1 MANGGNIRYSVNFD
15 VNKTGLNEIKAS
27 LQEIQR
33 LTAQDLMKI
42 NNTSLS
48 VAQQDLE
55 KLKVS
60 VKQLDGAL
68 DKAFNSDLG
77 TLNVSKFNQEL
88 KKLNL
93 NQIYKDFSNAGA
105 AGQAAFRN
113 TTTQILTTN
122 MQLKQTHN
130 LLDNMATTMANTIK
144 WGVASSVMN
153 SFTGSVQQA
162 YGYVKSL
169 DSSLNDIR
177 IVTGYSAEAMDK
189 FAVKANKAAKALG
202 QSTTDYTEASLIYY
216 QQGLSDKEVE
226 ARAETTL
233 KAANVTGQSGQEV
246 SEQLTAVWNGYK
258 VTAEEAELYVD
269 KLAAVAASTASDLE
283 ELSTGMSK
291 VASAANAMGVDVNQL
306 NAQLAT
312 IVSVTR
318 QAPES
323 VGTALK
329 TIYARM
335 SDLKMGETDEDELGL
350 GDVSGTMEQMGIKIL
365 DETGNL
371 RDMGKVVEDV
381 AAKWDTWTK
390 AQKTAMAQ
398 VMAGKRQYN
407 NLVAL
412 FENWDMYEE
421 ALNTSENSM
430 GTLQKQQD
438 IYMESMKAHLSQLK
452 TSTEDLYDSLLDPEG
467 LNPLIDGLTNVVDL
481 LGNFVDS
488 IGGGAGVLLLLG
500 VTATKVF
507 NQQLSS
513 GIATFIMNMQA
524 AKENAAQLSAEM
536 AILNQ
541 FDNANINDART
552 QQLIAM
558 KREVLNLDKAITNEE
573 RNIANEY
580 INQQNTL
587 FQQQDELNNRLNQA
601 SELYAQLTGVSI
613 DANSKAG
620 QDSLL
625 FGLKEELS
633 DIDGLK
639 TNITDTADAFNK
651 LGAATREYNNIRK
664 NATADEDTLTEAK
677 KKYNAVLKEQGENIG
692 RQIDSAKELILS
704 DRLQAKERDH
714 LSVAITNYNKVC
726 QEQKTTS
733 LDNVQVFNAAK
744 KVQEAY
750 KVAVN
755 DTSKNIKTNIDNL
768 NNHSK
773 AIEDAKIK
781 TDNLRTSWSQ
791 FISQINLRAS
801 VQQVMSLV
809 SSIGQVA
816 MGINTLHRLGSIV
829 SNEDLST
836 GEKVLQITMNLSM
849 GLPMLAN
856 GIIKTISGFKTLTAS
871 LKEYL
876 AISQLKN
883 LETLK
888 DINFTGIKT
897 TKDAMALVLQEAGVE
912 LSKKELKTLNLKT
925 ASEILNQKVKSGTIT
940 LEQKELVLKQLKSIA
955 DTKEQVSLLKTIGL
969 YLKKAILMA
978 GPYAIAAAAMIAL
991 IYAAVKAQNAE
1002 AEAAARASKNL
1013 ENLTNR
1019 YGELTEAVKDFKDEV
1034 SNYDEAIEALKD
1046 LEKGTSEYKDKLEEA
1061 NQSAKDLIE
1070 TYKLFDNYDIDDKT
1084 GLIVFED
1091 GVLEKTQAQLEKQA
1105 AQVGMN
1111 KAAAQVH
1118 STNAN
1123 LDVDISNL
1131 RDKSFGYLTKVDEG
1145 AVQYAS
1151 DEDMKEIINIVAS
1164 KLDENKNVQDLSQI
1178 SAAIQ
1183 SQMGFNGTDLFLETY
1198 KEDIFELAKASKEA
1212 ASSNQ
1217 YYAKEVVKNAM
1228 TVTGASKQISLAAAD
1243 FVDTKGNLYSKEG
1256 REEALANA
1264 ITGQVAAEV
1273 ADIEAKKVY
1282 GNGSL
1287 NRKYDYDIKNDEDLA
1302 REYAKTVL
1310 GYTKEEVDKM
1320 EYQRGWGK
1328 GGLTLDGETIL
1339 KKEKDND
1346 KMMREALA
1354 NAAEIQ
1360 EVTTE
1365 ILEAD
1370 GSKLIET
1377 FDAVAEKTD
1386 QLAKGAGTSITN
1398 EILNAIGNQEE
1409 MDLSDTFAMMSPWE
1423 NEALKEATAGKTADE
1438 LKELLGLTDELIS
1451 TMGYESA
1458 EEFKEAFDNQLAS
1471 YSGEDGKGPGKEA
1484 YEAAEIDKINQDAAD
1499 EDLDTTELNEYAKT
1513 LQETADESELL
1524 DDSLSENAV
1533 AAQQVAKQIMK
1544 LNRGVETLSDNWED
1558 WGDILEK
1565 SDEGSQEYSEA
1576 LQGTKEALADLADTS
1591 TDYIS
1596 NDFIAEHLDEIKKAA
1611 EGDADAIDN
1620 LRIAL
1625 GQEVVA
1631 KIALENGLTD
1641 AEITSLNENWNNLSS
1656 QLQDIDVGVT
1666 LSGENELIESL
1677 NAMILAAGMTSTQVN
1692 DLLGTMGFSATFAQ
1706 EPQTVTT
1713 KVPQYTTYH
1722 EPEITGTVTF
1732 GEGEAA
1738 VTLPVYHERTW
1749 TEQSGFK
1756 DMSTEAAAFAMATAP
1771 QGENAVPKIE
1781 TLTRSSSG
1789 ATNNH
1794 SSSNKGGKS
1803 GKGGGGG
1810 GKGSGSKPKKVD
1822 KIESK
1827 KDRYHDVN
1835 VKLKQID
1842 EDLEDIGRDQE
1853 KLFGADLL
1861 DSLNKE
1867 LDILEKQRDVLQDK
1881 LDIAKDEQAELQ
1893 KSLKAE
1899 GVEFNKDGT
1908 IKNYMEIMTAKE
1920 NALNAMID
1928 KYNHMSAADQEKYQ
1942 ETLDNAKEEYE
1953 KFVEMLGN
1961 YDDLLLETIPEIE
1974 NTIQDITDR
1983 EIEIQIQKL
1992 NMEVELRLDLTE
2004 AQKEWNEFKREVI
2017 NGVDSDDIF
2026 GNALADADLFSEIL
2040 QNGTME
2046 ALTNNI
2052 NNTMDQIKSINE
2064 TGTSSIFGDDKQAAL
2079 DNLDEQMSNLMDHMS
2094 ELTDLQK
2101 QISEAYLDM
2110 IDEVGE
2116 AFDEQIESYEYVGD
2130 LINHNMN
2137 MIKLVNGEDAYAEM
2151 AQVYKEQ
2158 KENNLSIMQSQKAAV
2173 DYYRQ
2178 MMETETDPE
2187 AVEKWTELWKGAVE
2201 DLNSTVEDSVEWIIE
2216 EYGNAVNEIFDR
2228 LDDKMTNGKGL
2239 DYLTQEWELKN
2250 ENADQYLDTINS
2262 TYEIQKLERK
2272 IQDSINNTD
2281 SLSAQKKLNDFMDE
2295 ELEMLREKEKLTQY
2309 DVDRA
2314 NALYEVKL
2322 KEIALEEAQQNKSQM
2337 RLRRDASGN
2346 YSYQFVADQD
2356 SISKA
2361 QQELDDARNS
2371 LYNMDKDEYRENQQE
2386 ILDVYTEFQE
2396 KMREAANLSA
2406 EEKELIEQQYNE
2418 RINALLE
2425 ENGYIRTNL
2434 MESAFADL
2442 AALYGSDIAN
2452 FQQMSMEE
2460 QDILMGQ
2467 IVPNWDSGIQDMID
2481 TMTNPETGF
2490 GPMCKLAMEEL
2501 DLATQEYNE
2510 SLAMIKQTSEDSF
2523 GAAQEGYTTNIEL
2536 ARELAEAQQTNIDR
2550 TKEEKDAIGELK
2562 LEVDNLVQSY
2572 KDAYTAAKDALT
2584 AAQKLREYEAE
2595 QAAKE
2600 AAKNNPG
2607 GSGGSGDGDKGSK
2620 GDTGGKDGG
2629 NGGGKTR
2636 LTSEIIDGVA
2646 GAIWYWSP
2654 SAWGTGNERKQ
2665 KMESKF
2671 GAGAYN
2677 TIQSYIN
2684 DHVTVGGKMK
2694 KSFNYGW
2701 GERNKYKNYYYSKF
2715 DTGGYTGDW
2724 PGSDG
2729 RMAMLHKKELV
2740 LNADDTKNFLS
2751 AINLVRDM
2759 ESMLAAMNDS
2769 MLSRTSGMT
2778 ASLAPSLGFD
2788 DAASNTV
2795 NQNVSIQASF
2805 PGVSSRAEIEEAFQN
2820 LVNIASQ
2827 HAFNTQR

>member
-1 MANGGNIRYSVNFD
+1 MANGGNIRYSVGFNVD
-15 VNKTGLNEIKAS
+15 KAGLNQIKAS
-27 LQEIQR
+27 LQELKQI
-33 LTAQDLMKI
+33 TAGDFLKI
-42 NNTSLS
+42 NPGRNLATVEAEIQKIRDSVGQLETALS
-48 VAQQDLE
+48 
-55 KLKVS
+55 
-60 VKQLDGAL
+60 
-68 DKAFNSDLG
+68 KAFNTNLG
-77 TLNVSKFNQEL
+77 TLNVSKFNQKL
-88 KKLNL
+88 KKLKL
-93 NQIYKDFSNAGA
+93 NEIYADMSKLGA
-105 AGQAAFRN
+105 AGQNAFRN
-113 TTTQILTTN
+113 TTAQVLTTN
-122 MQLKQTHN
+122 MQLKQTHK

-144 WGVASSVMN
+144 WGVASSVMD

-177 IVTGYSAEAMDK
+177 IVTGYSADAMDK
-189 FAVKANKAAKALG
+189 FAEKANRAAKALG

-226 ARAETTL
+226 ARTETTL
-233 KAANVTGQSGQEV
+233 KAANVTGQSGEEV

-258 VTAEEAELYVD
+258 VSAEEAEVYVD
-269 KLAAVAASTASDLE
+269 KLAAVAATTASDLE

-291 VASAANAMGVDVNQL
+291 VASAANAMGVDVDQL

-335 SDLKMGETDEDELGL
+335 SDLKLGGTDEDGLGL

-390 AQKTAMAQ
+390 AQQTAMAQ

-412 FENWDMYEE
+412 FENWDMYEN
-421 ALNTSENSM
+421 ALSTSENSM

-438 IYMESMKAHLSQLK
+438 IYMESTAAHLQQLR
-452 TSTEDLYDSLLDPEG
+452 TSMENIYDSMLDSKSING
-467 LNPLIDGLTNVVDL
+467 VIDGLTVVTDL
-481 LGNFVDS
+481 TGNFIDA
-488 IGGGAGVLLLLG
+488 IGGGRRALLLLG
-500 VTATKVF
+500 T
-507 NQQLSS
+507 
-513 GIATFIMNMQA
+513 IATQVFGRQIASSIATSIINFQT
-524 AKENAAQLSAEM
+524 AKENISKIKAEM
-536 AILNQ
+536 EILSQ
-541 FDNANINDART
+541 YENANINDART
-552 QQLIAM
+552 LQLIDM
-558 KREVLNLDKAITNEE
+558 KRQVLDLDKSITNEE

-580 INQQNTL
+580 IKQQNEL
-587 FQQQDELNNRLNQA
+587 YKQQDALNEKLKLAQEVYQRTTGEAGNFSTQEGRDAAAAELDDRRVNEFDSLLKNDSVVNFENTMSAVKKAYTELNNIRQQGNQSA
-601 SELYAQLTGVSI
+601 EA
-613 DANSKAG
+613 
-620 QDSLL
+620 
-625 FGLKEELS
+625 EEAA
-633 DIDGLK
+633 
-639 TNITDTADAFNK
+639 TNK
-651 LGAATREYNNIRK
+651 LTKAKQDLQGVVEGQISQAENLISVNTLSEERQEALVKAVNEYNKLTEDGTKFNAENALHIAAATKVQNVFKRVVKETSAELEVQSRNLRNHK
-664 NATADEDTLTEAK
+664 ADVD
-677 KKYNAVLKEQGENIG
+677 
-692 RQIDSAKELILS
+692 
-704 DRLQAKERDH
+704 
-714 LSVAITNYNKVC
+714 
-726 QEQKTTS
+726 S
-733 LDNVQVFNAAK
+733 LDNSIQNLSTDFNRFIKAIDLRATIQNFTTMIG
-744 KVQEAY
+744 KVGQIAS
-750 KVAVN
+750 AVN
-755 DTSKNIKTNIDNL
+755 SLKQIPSIF
-768 NNHSK
+768 NN
-773 AIEDAKIK
+773 D
-781 TDNLRTSWSQ
+781 
-791 FISQINLRAS
+791 
-801 VQQVMSLV
+801 
-809 SSIGQVA
+809 
-816 MGINTLHRLGSIV
+816 
-829 SNEDLST
+829 DLST
-836 GEKVLQITMNLSM
+836 GEKVLQIVTSLSM
-849 GLPMLAN
+849 GVPMLIN
-856 GIIKTISGFKTLTAS
+856 GITGTATAFKTLRASITEAVIMMEIEKALEAEGLATLGARNTAQAMQ
-871 LKEYL
+871 LVFKKAGIELTKEEIKKL
-876 AISQLKN
+876 TAETA
-883 LETLK
+883 LE
-888 DINFTGIKT
+888 
-897 TKDAMALVLQEAGVE
+897 M
-912 LSKKELKTLNLKT
+912 
-925 ASEILNQKVKSGTIT
+925 
-940 LEQKELVLKQLKSIA
+940 LEQKIKEKGIQTEVKENAVKQMNIVLQKAESTSIW
-955 DTKEQVSLLKTIGL
+955 KTVAAYIA
-969 YLKKAILMA
+969 KIAVMA

-1002 AEAAARASKNL
+1002 AEAAARASQNL

-1019 YGELTEAVKDFKDEV
+1019 YAELTEAVKAFKDEA
-1034 SNYDEAIEALKD
+1034 SNYDEAVEALKD
-1046 LEKGTSEYKDKLEEA
+1046 LEKGSEEYKNKLEEA
-1061 NQSAKDLIE
+1061 NKAAKDLIE
-1070 TYKLFDNYDIDDKT
+1070 TYKLFGEYSIDNN
-1084 GLIVFED
+1084 GLIVFNEGALED
-1091 GVLEKTQAQLEKQA
+1091 AQSELEKQT

-1111 KAAAQVH
+1111 KAAAQIH
-1118 STNAN
+1118 STNTSLDAN
-1123 LDVDISNL
+1123 IADL
-1131 RDKSFGYLTKVDEG
+1131 RNDSLGYLTKTDMFATKNDYKAIIE
-1145 AVQYAS
+1145 AVAQEYQNNGGI
-1151 DEDMKEIINIVAS
+1151 EDTEAISNAIKQAVP
-1164 KLDENKNVQDLSQI
+1164 DL
-1178 SAAIQ
+1178 
-1183 SQMGFNGTDLFLETY
+1183 NGVDLFLDRYQDEVMT
-1198 KEDIFELAKASKEA
+1198 LAKSSIEA
-1212 ASSNQ
+1212 AESNK
-1217 YYAKEVVKNAM
+1217 YYAQEVVKNAM
-1228 TVTGASKQISLAAAD
+1228 TVTGASEQISLAAAD

-1310 GYTKEEVDKM
+1310 GYTQEEVDRM
-1320 EYQRGWGK
+1320 EYKGGWNK
-1328 GGLTLDGETIL
+1328 GGLTLDGETIVE
-1339 KKEKDND
+1339 KEKNND
-1346 KMMREALA
+1346 DMMRESLA
-1354 NAAEIQ
+1354 QVAEVQ
-1360 EVTTE
+1360 AQTE
-1365 ILEAD
+1365 AILTESQD
-1370 GSKLIET
+1370 NLIKT
-1377 FDAVAEKTD
+1377 FDTIAEKTD
-1386 QLAKGAGTSITN
+1386 ALADGAGQSITSAL
-1398 EILNAIGNQEE
+1398 LNSIGSENGL
-1409 MDLSDTFAMMSPWE
+1409 DLSSAFSGMSIWE
-1423 NEALKEATAGKTADE
+1423 NQDLIAATEDKSAEE
-1438 LKELLGLTDELIS
+1438 LKELLGLNDEQIAS
-1451 TMGYESA
+1451 MGYETA
-1458 EEFKEAFDNQLAS
+1458 QEFKEAFDNELAN
-1471 YSGEDGKGPGKEA
+1471 YSEEA
-1484 YEAAEIDKINQDAAD
+1484 YKQNEINKINQDA
-1499 EDLDTTELNEYAKT
+1499 ESEGLDVEELNDYANT
-1513 LQETADESELL
+1513 IQDTADNSELL

-1810 GKGSGSKPKKVD
+1810 GKGSGSKPKKED
-1822 KIESK
+1822 KVESK

-1853 KLFGADLL
+1853 KLFGKDLIDAL
-1861 DSLNKE
+1861 DEE
-1867 LDILEKQRDVLQDK
+1867 LDILEKQRDVLNEK
-1881 LDIAKDEQAELQ
+1881 LEIAKEEQAELQ

-1908 IKNYMEIMTAKE
+1908 IKNYIEVMTAKE

-2052 NNTMDQIKSINE
+2052 NNTMDQIKSINK

-2158 KENNLSIMQSQKAAV
+2158 KENNLSIMKSQKAAV

>member
-48 VAQQDLE
+48 VAQKDLE

-68 DKAFNSDLG
+68 DKAFNADLG

-162 YGYVKSL
+162 YGYVKNL

-177 IVTGYSAEAMDK
+177 IVTGYSADAMDK
-189 FAVKANKAAKALG
+189 FAEKANKAAKALG

-216 QQGLSDKEVE
+216 QQGLSDEEVA

-233 KAANVTGQSGQEV
+233 KAANVTGQTGEEV

-258 VTAEEAELYVD
+258 VSAQEAELYVD
-269 KLAAVAASTASDLE
+269 KLAAVAATTASDLE
-283 ELSTGMSK
+283 ELSVGMSK
-291 VASAANAMGVDVNQL
+291 VASAASLMGVDVDQL
-306 NAQLAT
+306 NATLAT
-312 IVSVTR
+312 VVSVTR

-323 VGTALK
+323 VGTAFK

-335 SDLKMGETDEDELGL
+335 GDIEAGLDTETTL
-350 GDVSGTMEQMGIKIL
+350 GDYTEKMNEIANINVL
-365 DETGNL
+365 DANNEL
-371 RDMGKVVEDV
+371 RDMGEVVEEV
-381 AAKWDTWTK
+381 GNKWNTMSREQQI
-390 AQKTAMAQ
+390 ALSQ
-398 VMAGKRQYN
+398 VMAGTRQYN
-407 NLVAL
+407 NLLSL
-412 FENWDMYEE
+412 FDNWDMYTE
-421 ALNTSENSM
+421 ALNTSANAA
-430 GTLQKQQD
+430 GTLQEQQD
-438 IYMESMKAHLSQLK
+438 IYMESTAAHLQQLK
-452 TSTEDLYDSLLDPEG
+452 ASSEDLYDSLLDSKG
-467 LNPLIDGLTNVVDL
+467 LNPLIDGLTGVITLTGD
-481 LGNFVDS
+481 FVDS
-488 IGGGAGVLLLLG
+488 IGGGAGALLLLG
-500 VTATKVF
+500 TLGTKVF

-513 GIATFIMNMQA
+513 GITTFIINMMA

-536 AILNQ
+536 AILNE
-541 FDNANINDART
+541 FENANITDPRT
-552 QQLIAM
+552 QELIHM
-558 KREVLNLDKAITNEE
+558 KRQVLDLNTAITNEE
-573 RNIANEY
+573 RNLSNEY
-580 INQQNTL
+580 IKQTNEL
-587 FQQQDELNNRLNQA
+587 FKQQDQLANNLDLAQQLYNGMTGQELDMMQTDEGIATDLEMEKTKFDEEHNQNIEAARKAQMGMTAANQEYGRSSEEATEKTRVFVNTIKDQIDKSEELIVNNQVYGKSREAL
-601 SELYAQLTGVSI
+601 
-613 DANSKAG
+613 SKALDDCNRYEKENG
-620 QDSLL
+620 KITGKNTEEIQLL
-625 FGLKEELS
+625 
-633 DIDGLK
+633 
-639 TNITDTADAFNK
+639 
-651 LGAATREYNNIRK
+651 
-664 NATADEDTLTEAK
+664 
-677 KKYNAVLKEQGENIG
+677 Q
-692 RQIDSAKELILS
+692 
-704 DRLQAKERDH
+704 
-714 LSVAITNYNKVC
+714 
-726 QEQKTTS
+726 
-733 LDNVQVFNAAK
+733 NVQN
-744 KVQEAY
+744 AY
-750 KVAVN
+750 KRAVE
-755 DTSKNIKTNIDNL
+755 DTSKKLKQSANSMK
-768 NNHSK
+768 NHSK
-773 AIEDAKIK
+773 ETENVTNAIQNAKAA
-781 TDNLRTSWSQ
+781 WVQ
-791 FISQINLRAS
+791 FINKINLRAN
-801 VQQVMSLV
+801 VQQMLSFV

-816 MGINTLHRLGSIV
+816 MGFNSLRQISATLKNDELGV
-829 SNEDLST
+829 
-836 GEKVLQITMNLSM
+836 GEKTLQIIMSLSM
-849 GLPMLAN
+849 GLPMLVRGVMSTVSSFTALKTSLIETIALIN
-856 GIIKTISGFKTLTAS
+856 LKKNADLESMGISQAASVKEAMLLAFKKAGIELTEEEIKQLTVENALQTLKNK
-871 LKEYL
+871 LK
-876 AISQLKN
+876 AQGIDQDQIGIATSQLKTVVDEIEN
-883 LETLK
+883 TSLVKNIALTALK
-888 DINFTGIKT
+888 HWW
-897 TKDAMALVLQEAGVE
+897 
-912 LSKKELKTLNLKT
+912 
-925 ASEILNQKVKSGTIT
+925 
-940 LEQKELVLKQLKSIA
+940 
-955 DTKEQVSLLKTIGL
+955 LL
-969 YLKKAILMA
+969 AIV
-978 GPYAIAAAAMIAL
+978 AAAGLAAYG
-991 IYAAVKAQNAE
+991 IYKMVEAYNAD
-1002 AEAAARASKNL
+1002 AEAAKEAASQAQL
-1013 ENLTNR
+1013 LTER
-1019 YGELTEAVKDFKDEV
+1019 YNELNEKAEQFKKTVSEYDDAKKALAELTKGTDEYEEAVDAA
-1034 SNYDEAIEALKD
+1034 N
-1046 LEKGTSEYKDKLEEA
+1046 EK
-1061 NQSAKDLIE
+1061 AKELIE
-1070 TYKLFDNYDIDDKT
+1070 TYGLYGDYEIGSN
-1084 GLIVFED
+1084 GLIQIDED
-1091 GVLEKTQAQLEKQA
+1091 ALETAQTELTDAARKAEQQMYGSQIYSNQASLRNEKTNAKRSMGSIAAYQYEDRDENGDTVQRTGYRQFSDAEMDEIISAFQGYNIEGMEGYENLEAYLTANLSDALQDDINAIVKHTEKFEKLA
-1105 AQVGMN
+1105 E
-1111 KAAAQVH
+1111 
-1118 STNAN
+1118 STTNA
-1123 LDVDISNL
+1123 
-1131 RDKSFGYLTKVDEG
+1131 T
-1145 AVQYAS
+1145 
-1151 DEDMKEIINIVAS
+1151 
-1164 KLDENKNVQDLSQI
+1164 
-1178 SAAIQ
+1178 
-1183 SQMGFNGTDLFLETY
+1183 
-1198 KEDIFELAKASKEA
+1198 EA
-1212 ASSNQ
+1212 NQ
-1217 YYAKEVVKNAM
+1217 YYAQQIMQMSVEDEYGDKIKEMATDEEGNTNQILYDQIVAATAQKKSEANAEREQTLAEKYEDVEDEVKDIESTGDLERYLKDLGVEEDYDVSKDKELALTYAEMMGYGDRDTLTYKGGVGKGSITDASGKKVMDGVSDEIMRREIAKQAAYDQIAAEYTEETEGSEDNFMSTLEKMMGNAEEAGREYG
-1228 TVTGASKQISLAAAD
+1228 TDFSTSLLTAIANGNVKESGLDFSSIIGELDPEEVEKLTSEDLTPEEIAALFGLTEEELATLAGMSADDFATLFKENLRYQWNEDDYKAAAD
-1243 FVDTKGNLYSKEG
+1243 AEGDRKAKELDLDVDELDAY
-1256 REEALANA
+1256 RELLADTHEELAN
-1264 ITGQVAAEV
+1264 
-1273 ADIEAKKVY
+1273 
-1282 GNGSL
+1282 N
-1287 NRKYDYDIKNDEDLA
+1287 
-1302 REYAKTVL
+1302 
-1310 GYTKEEVDKM
+1310 
-1320 EYQRGWGK
+1320 
-1328 GGLTLDGETIL
+1328 
-1339 KKEKDND
+1339 
-1346 KMMREALA
+1346 REALNDVAIA
-1354 NAAEIQ
+1354 NKRMEKGVKTLANGWEDFDDIMSDNEASMEDISSVLPDINNGLQDVLNLSDEEFELLPPDFAQKNWSLIQ
-1360 EVTTE
+1360 DVVNGVDGAVDELRDKAGEE
-1365 ILEAD
+1365 IL
-1370 GSKLIET
+1370 LNIEG
-1377 FDAVAEKTD
+1377 AVD
-1386 QLAKGAGTSITN
+1386 PNG
-1398 EILNAIGNQEE
+1398 
-1409 MDLSDTFAMMSPWE
+1409 
-1423 NEALKEATAGKTADE
+1423 
-1438 LKELLGLTDELIS
+1438 
-1451 TMGYESA
+1451 
-1458 EEFKEAFDNQLAS
+1458 
-1471 YSGEDGKGPGKEA
+1471 
-1484 YEAAEIDKINQDAAD
+1484 KIN
-1499 EDLDTTELNEYAKT
+1499 EDLMNIHN
-1513 LQETADESELL
+1513 SI
-1524 DDSLSENAV
+1524 V
-1533 AAQQVAKQIMK
+1533 AMDQTQFEV
-1544 LNRGVETLSDNWED
+1544 GV
-1558 WGDILEK
+1558 
-1565 SDEGSQEYSEA
+1565 
-1576 LQGTKEALADLADTS
+1576 
-1591 TDYIS
+1591 
-1596 NDFIAEHLDEIKKAA
+1596 
-1611 EGDADAIDN
+1611 AIDPAQHQAFIDN
-1620 LRIAL
+1620 C
-1625 GQEVVA
+1625 
-1631 KIALENGLTD
+1631 N
-1641 AEITSLNENWNNLSS
+1641 SLI
-1656 QLQDIDVGVT
+1656 Q
-1666 LSGENELIESL
+1666 
-1677 NAMILAAGMTSTQVN
+1677 AAGMTAEQAQAYFASMGYDVELKEVKPQSVDTSTYSYYEL
-1692 DLLGTMGFSATFAQ
+1692 DEAATEKAGG
-1706 EPQTVTT
+1706 
-1713 KVPQYTTYH
+1713 VPQFKKSPTEISVTSTT
-1722 EPEITGTVTF
+1722 G
-1732 GEGEAA
+1732 
-1738 VTLPVYHERTW
+1738 
-1749 TEQSGFK
+1749 
-1756 DMSTEAAAFAMATAP
+1756 ATAY
-1771 QGENAVPKIE
+1771 AIE
-1781 TLTRSSSG
+1781 TITPTGSYGGGVGVNTTAPKSS
-1789 ATNNH
+1789 T
-1794 SSSNKGGKS
+1794 S
-1803 GKGGGGG
+1803 GKKSGGGGS
-1810 GKGSGSKPKKVD
+1810 KGSSSKAKKEKKV
-1822 KIESK
+1822 ETK

-1835 VKLKQID
+1835 VRLKQID
-1842 EDLEDIGRDQE
+1842 EDLEDVGRKQE
-1853 KLFGADLL
+1853 KLFGKDLIDAL
-1861 DSLNKE
+1861 EEELN
-1867 LDILEKQRDVLQDK
+1867 ILEQQRDVLNEK
-1881 LDIAKDEQAELQ
+1881 LLIAKDEQAELQ

-1899 GVEFNKDGT
+1899 GVQFNEDGT
-1908 IKNYMEIMTAKE
+1908 IKNYMAIMTAKE

-1928 KYNHMSAADQEKYQ
+1928 KYNSMSAADQEKYQ

-1953 KFVEMLGN
+1953 NFVEMLGN

-1992 NMEVELRLDLTE
+1992 NMEVELRLDMTE

-2017 NGVDSDDIF
+2017 DGVDSDDIF

-2116 AFDEQIESYEYVGD
+2116 AFDEQVESYEYVGD

-2137 MIKLVNGEDAYAEM
+2137 MIKLINGDDAYTEM
-2151 AQVYKEQ
+2151 AQLYKEQ

-2187 AVEKWTELWKGAVE
+2187 AIEKWTELWKGAVE
-2201 DLNSTVEDSVEWIIE
+2201 DLNSTVESSVEWIIE
-2216 EYGNAVNEIFDR
+2216 EYGNAINAIFDE

-2356 SISKA
+2356 SISQA

-2371 LYNMDKDEYRENQQE
+2371 LYNMDKDEYRENQQA

-2442 AALYGSDIAN
+2442 AALYGSDVAN
-2452 FQQMSMEE
+2452 FQQMNMEE

-2467 IVPNWDSGIQDMID
+2467 IVPNWDSGIQSMID

-2510 SLAMIKQTSEDSF
+2510 SLATIEQTAGVSF
-2523 GAAQEGYTTNIEL
+2523 EAMQTGYDTNIEL
-2536 ARELAEAQQTNIDR
+2536 AQQLADAQQENINR
-2550 TKEEKDAIGELK
+2550 TIEEKDAIGKLK
-2562 LEVDNLVQSY
+2562 LEVDNLVNSY
-2572 KDAYTAAKDALT
+2572 KDAYQAAKDALE
-2584 AAQKLREYEAE
+2584 AAQNLRNYEAE

-2607 GSGGSGDGDKGSK
+2607 GSGGSGSGD
-2620 GDTGGKDGG
+2620 GKDGG
-2629 NGGGKTR
+2629 SGSGGKTK
-2636 LTSEIIDGVA
+2636 LTNEIIDGVA

-2654 SAWGTGNERKQ
+2654 SAWGNGNERKQ
-2665 KMESKF
+2665 KIESKF
-2671 GAGAYN
+2671 GSGAYN

-2684 DHVTVGGKMK
+2684 DHVTTSGKMK
-2694 KSFNYGW
+2694 KAFNYGW

>member
-105 AGQAAFRN
+105 AGQNAFRN
-113 TTTQILTTN
+113 TTAQILTTN
-122 MQLKQTHN
+122 MQLKQTHSLIN
-130 LLDNMATTMANTIK
+130 SMATTMANTVK
-144 WGVASSVMN
+144 WGAASSVMN

-162 YGYVKSL
+162 YGYVKNL
-169 DSSLNDIR
+169 DTSLNDIR
-177 IVTGYSAEAMDK
+177 IVTGKSAEEMNK
-189 FAVKANKAAKALG
+189 FAVKANNAAKALG
-202 QSTTDYTEASLIYY
+202 QSTTNYTEASLIYY
-216 QQGLSDKEVE
+216 QQGLSDQEVE
-226 ARAETTL
+226 VRSDITL
-233 KAANVTGQSGQEV
+233 KAANVTGQTGEEV

-269 KLAAVAASTASDLE
+269 KLAAVAATTASDLE

-291 VASAANAMGVDVNQL
+291 VASAASTAGVDIDQL
-306 NAQLAT
+306 NATLST
-312 IVSVTR
+312 VISVTR

-323 VGTALK
+323 VGTAFK
-329 TIYARM
+329 TIYARLG
-335 SDLKMGETDEDELGL
+335 DLKVDGVDEFGTSLGE
-350 GDVSGTMEQMGIKIL
+350 VSKQMQTMGIDIL
-365 DETGNL
+365 DQNGNM
-371 RDMGKVVEDV
+371 REMGTIVEEV
-381 AAKWDTWTK
+381 AVKWNTWTS
-390 AQKTAMAQ
+390 AQKQAAA
-398 VMAGKRQYN
+398 VAMAGKRQYN
-407 NLVAL
+407 NLMAL
-412 FENWDMYEE
+412 FENWDMYED
-421 ALNTSENSM
+421 ALNTSANAAGS
-430 GTLQKQQD
+430 LQKQQD
-438 IYMESMKAHLSQLK
+438 IYMESTAAHLKTLK
-452 TSTEDLYDSLLDPEG
+452 ASTEDLYDSLLDPKG
-467 LNPLIDGLTNVVDL
+467 LNPLIDGLTGVVEL
-481 LGNFVDS
+481 TANFIDS
-488 IGGGAGVLLLLG
+488 IGGGAGALLLLG
-500 VTATKVF
+500 TLGTKVF

-513 GIATFIMNMQA
+513 GIATFIMNMMA

-541 FDNANINDART
+541 FENANISDSRT
-552 QQLIAM
+552 QELIHM
-558 KREVLNLDKAITNEE
+558 KRQVLDLNSAITNEE
-573 RNIANEY
+573 RNISNEY
-580 INQQNTL
+580 INQTNEL
-587 FQQQDELNNRLNQA
+587 FKQQDKLTNNLNLAQQLYNDMTGQELNMMQTDEGIAVDLGMEKTKFDAEHNQNIEVARKAQMEMTAANREYGRSSEEATEKTRIFVNTIKEQIDKSQELIINNQVYGK
-601 SELYAQLTGVSI
+601 SRETL
-613 DANSKAG
+613 SKALNECNQYEKENG
-620 QDSLL
+620 KITGKNVEEIQLL
-625 FGLKEELS
+625 
-633 DIDGLK
+633 
-639 TNITDTADAFNK
+639 
-651 LGAATREYNNIRK
+651 
-664 NATADEDTLTEAK
+664 
-677 KKYNAVLKEQGENIG
+677 Q
-692 RQIDSAKELILS
+692 
-704 DRLQAKERDH
+704 
-714 LSVAITNYNKVC
+714 
-726 QEQKTTS
+726 
-733 LDNVQVFNAAK
+733 NVQS
-744 KVQEAY
+744 AY
-750 KVAVN
+750 KRAVE
-755 DTSKNIKTNIDNL
+755 DTSKKLKQSADNMR
-768 NNHSK
+768 NHSK
-773 AIEDAKIK
+773 ETENVTNAIQNAK
-781 TDNLRTSWSQ
+781 TAWVQ
-791 FISQINLRAS
+791 FINKINLRANI
-801 VQQVMSLV
+801 QQMVSFV

-816 MGINTLHRLGSIV
+816 MGINSLRQISSTLKNDDLGI
-829 SNEDLST
+829 
-836 GEKVLQITMNLSM
+836 GEKTLQIVMSLSM
-849 GLPMLAN
+849 GLPMLIK
-856 GIIKTISGFKTLTAS
+856 GIMSSISSFTALRAS
-871 LKEYL
+871 LIETIAL
-876 AISQLKN
+876 ISLKN
-883 LETLK
+883 KAELESIGISEAANIKEAMVLAFKKAGVELTEEEIKKLTIKNALETLK
-888 DINFTGIKT
+888 NKLQAQGIAQ
-897 TKDAMALVLQEAGVE
+897 DQVEIAMT
-912 LSKKELKTLNLKT
+912 ELKTVVNEVENT
-925 ASEILNQKVKSGTIT
+925 
-940 LEQKELVLKQLKSIA
+940 
-955 DTKEQVSLLKTIGL
+955 SLLKNISLTM
-969 YLKKAILMA
+969 LKHWWILAIV
-978 GPYAIAAAAMIAL
+978 AAAGLAVYS
-991 IYAAVKAQNAE
+991 IYKMVEAYKADAEAAKESAEQVKVLTERYNELNEKAEQFKKTVSEYDDAVKA
-1002 AEAAARASKNL
+1002 L
-1013 ENLTNR
+1013 E
-1019 YGELTEAVKDFKDEV
+1019 ELTQETDEYEEAVD
-1034 SNYDEAIEALKD
+1034 A
-1046 LEKGTSEYKDKLEEA
+1046 A
-1061 NQSAKDLIE
+1061 NKKAKELIE
-1070 TYKLFDNYDIDDKT
+1070 TYGLFGDYSIDSNGLIQIDEDALKNAQTELDDAANKAQRQMYGGQIYSTQANLRNERTNTKRDIGNVVAYEATSRSRNSTYTSYRQFTDSEMDEITAAFQQATVENMEGYADLESFILDKLTPALKDDIDAIMEHQDKFEKLADSTNSATEANEYYAKQIMGMAVEDEYGDKIEDMTTDKDGNVNEVLYDQIVAATAQRKSEADAENEKALAERMADVEDDVRNINST
-1084 GLIVFED
+1084 GE
-1091 GVLEKTQAQLEKQA
+1091 LEKYLEKLGVADDYKVSDDKQLALTYAEMMGYGDRDTLTYKRGVGKGSVTDASGKKVMDGISDEVMRREIAKQA
-1105 AQVGMN
+1105 AYNQIADSYASETEGQEDDFMNALETMMGNAQQAGAQYGTDFSTSLLAAIANGNLEEEGLDFSSIIGELNPEEVENLNTLSPEQIAALFGLTEEELAALAGMSAQDFAEKFKESLSDYDEDEYKEAADAEGDK
-1111 KAAAQVH
+1111 KAKELD
-1118 STNAN
+1118 
-1123 LDVDISNL
+1123 LDVDELDAYRDLLADTYEELDNNREALNEVAIANKRMEKGVKALCSKWEDFDDIMSDNESSMEDISSILPDINDGLQDVLNLSDEEFELLPPDFAQKNWSLIQDVVNGVEGAVDEL
-1131 RDKSFGYLTKVDEG
+1131 RDKAGQEILFNVEGTVDANGELKAELANLHNEIASFDAEQFDVGVAIDPESQ
-1145 AVQYAS
+1145 AQFYAS
-1151 DEDMKEIINIVAS
+1151 CNELINAAGMTAEQAQAYFKSMGYNAEVVEVDAPPKETPWHIENPE
-1164 KLDENKNVQDLSQI
+1164 LD
-1178 SAAIQ
+1178 
-1183 SQMGFNGTDLFLETY
+1183 
-1198 KEDIFELAKASKEA
+1198 KEASKEA
-1212 ASSNQ
+1212 G
-1217 YYAKEVVKNAM
+1217 VPIF
-1228 TVTGASKQISLAAAD
+1228 TGKSILTGTNKSGGG
-1243 FVDTKGNLYSKEG
+1243 K
-1256 REEALANA
+1256 ALAVKV
-1264 ITGQVAAEV
+1264 ITP
-1273 ADIEAKKVY
+1273 
-1282 GNGSL
+1282 NGS
-1287 NRKYDYDIKNDEDLA
+1287 Y
-1302 REYAKTVL
+1302 
-1310 GYTKEEVDKM
+1310 
-1320 EYQRGWGK
+1320 
-1328 GGLTLDGETIL
+1328 GGG
-1339 KKEKDND
+1339 
-1346 KMMREALA
+1346 
-1354 NAAEIQ
+1354 
-1360 EVTTE
+1360 
-1365 ILEAD
+1365 
-1370 GSKLIET
+1370 
-1377 FDAVAEKTD
+1377 
-1386 QLAKGAGTSITN
+1386 
-1398 EILNAIGNQEE
+1398 
-1409 MDLSDTFAMMSPWE
+1409 
-1423 NEALKEATAGKTADE
+1423 
-1438 LKELLGLTDELIS
+1438 
-1451 TMGYESA
+1451 
-1458 EEFKEAFDNQLAS
+1458 
-1471 YSGEDGKGPGKEA
+1471 
-1484 YEAAEIDKINQDAAD
+1484 
-1499 EDLDTTELNEYAKT
+1499 
-1513 LQETADESELL
+1513 
-1524 DDSLSENAV
+1524 
-1533 AAQQVAKQIMK
+1533 
-1544 LNRGVETLSDNWED
+1544 
-1558 WGDILEK
+1558 
-1565 SDEGSQEYSEA
+1565 
-1576 LQGTKEALADLADTS
+1576 
-1591 TDYIS
+1591 
-1596 NDFIAEHLDEIKKAA
+1596 
-1611 EGDADAIDN
+1611 
-1620 LRIAL
+1620 
-1625 GQEVVA
+1625 
-1631 KIALENGLTD
+1631 
-1641 AEITSLNENWNNLSS
+1641 
-1656 QLQDIDVGVT
+1656 VGVKT
-1666 LSGENELIESL
+1666 
-1677 NAMILAAGMTSTQVN
+1677 
-1692 DLLGTMGFSATFAQ
+1692 
-1706 EPQTVTT
+1706 
-1713 KVPQYTTYH
+1713 
-1722 EPEITGTVTF
+1722 
-1732 GEGEAA
+1732 
-1738 VTLPVYHERTW
+1738 
-1749 TEQSGFK
+1749 
-1756 DMSTEAAAFAMATAP
+1756 TAP
-1771 QGENAVPKIE
+1771 K
-1781 TLTRSSSG
+1781 SSTSG
-1789 ATNNH
+1789 KK
-1794 SSSNKGGKS
+1794 SGGG

-1810 GKGSGSKPKKVD
+1810 SKPKKED
-1822 KIESK
+1822 KVESK

-1835 VKLKQID
+1835 VKLSQID
-1842 EDLEDIGRDQE
+1842 EDLEDVGRKQE
-1853 KLFGADLL
+1853 KLFGKDLIDAL
-1861 DSLNKE
+1861 DE
-1867 LDILEKQRDVLQDK
+1867 GLDILEKQRDVLNEK
-1881 LDIAKDEQAELQ
+1881 LEIAKEEQSELQ

-1899 GVEFNKDGT
+1899 GVKFNKDGT
-1908 IKNYMEIMTAKE
+1908 IKNYTEVMTAKE

-2052 NNTMDQIKSINE
+2052 NNTMDQIKSINK

-2187 AVEKWTELWKGAVE
+2187 AVEKWSELWKGAVE

-2629 NGGGKTR
+2629 SGGGKTR

>member
-144 WGVASSVMN
+144 WGVASSVMD

-177 IVTGYSAEAMDK
+177 IVTGYSADAMDK
-189 FAVKANKAAKALG
+189 FAEKANRAAKALG

-258 VTAEEAELYVD
+258 VSAEEAEVYVD

-291 VASAANAMGVDVNQL
+291 VASAANAMGVDVDQL

-335 SDLKMGETDEDELGL
+335 SDLKMGETDEDGLGL

-390 AQKTAMAQ
+390 AQQTAMAQ

-438 IYMESMKAHLSQLK
+438 IYMESTAAHLQQLK
-452 TSTEDLYDSLLDPEG
+452 TASEDLYDSLLDPDG
-467 LNPLIDGLTNVVDL
+467 INPVIDGLTLVTDL
-481 LGNFVDS
+481 MSNFVDS
-488 IGGGAGVLLLLG
+488 IGGGGGVLLGLG
-500 VTATKVF
+500 SIATKVF
-507 NQQLSS
+507 SQQIAN
-513 GIATFIMNMQA
+513 GIATFVTNMQS
-524 AKENAAQLSAEM
+524 AKENANQLRAELEVLSQYETANLGDAQIEKLVS
-536 AILNQ
+536 
-541 FDNANINDART
+541 
-552 QQLIAM
+552 M
-558 KREVLNLDKAITNEE
+558 KRQVLDLDKSITNEE

-580 INQQNTL
+580 INQQN
-587 FQQQDELNNRLNQA
+587 
-601 SELYAQLTGVSI
+601 ELYKQQEALEIRKKAAEETYKRATGDSI
-613 DANSKAG
+613 SLQGAYNTDAIQAE
-620 QDSLL
+620 LL
-625 FGLKEELS
+625 SSADEMERRPKNDAAVQQHKEAKLAYEELTNAANQYINVANLEES
-633 DIDGLK
+633 SSSEVASATENLTK
-639 TNITDTADAFNK
+639 TV
-651 LGAATREYNNIRK
+651 E
-664 NATADEDTLTEAK
+664 
-677 KKYNAVLKEQGENIG
+677 KYNQVVMEQLNAAEVMVKSDDYDISNK
-692 RQIDSAKELILS
+692 KELIAELEKLNKLRS
-704 DRLQAKERDH
+704 QDGTLNLKNKNVVEQ
-714 LSVAITNYNKVC
+714 LNKVEEARINVYKKEAQTMRQTA
-726 QEQKTTS
+726 QEI
-733 LDNVQVFNAAK
+733 
-744 KVQEAY
+744 
-750 KVAVN
+750 
-755 DTSKNIKTNIDNL
+755 KNFANETQNGANKADQLTNSWNNFIKQIDL
-768 NNHSK
+768 R
-773 AIEDAKIK
+773 AKI
-781 TDNLRTSWSQ
+781 Q
-791 FISQINLRAS
+791 QS
-801 VQQVMSLV
+801 VQLV
-809 SSIGQVA
+809 SSFGQLA
-816 MGINTLHRLGSIV
+816 SAFNTIRQIGSIW

-836 GEKVLQITMNLSM
+836 GEKLLQTVTNL
-849 GLPMLAN
+849 GFAIPMLAN
-856 GIIKTISGFKTLTAS
+856 SIGQVNKVLGIGASITGASTTAQTAYTAVIAKRVGQEKLLNVATQQGISLETASQLAAARNQMTEQQRIQTRRILIALKKKEMTAEQADIALKEIMSGVNIQLGFSFKAAALAAKEFLLALGPIGWAFMAVGAISGAIALIDKFTVSAEEAGEALTES
-871 LKEYL
+871 IEKYKEFENEL
-876 AISQLKN
+876 QSVEGELQ
-883 LETLK
+883 
-888 DINFTGIKT
+888 T
-897 TKDAMALVLQEAGVE
+897 TKDRLTELLKIAEERKLSITEEQELIRLEAQNIALENQIE
-912 LSKKELKTLNLKT
+912 LIKQKQALESKKVARNAETAHEKGTYNDTFGKTVFQDYSYYSHKDDTGELKPEDAVTTYWDKGVSRKSLSTEGFEVQSGEIKLDDTSTFESWKKSMEDLQQQALDNANKAEDGSKDELEWQEVAEAI
-925 ASEILNQKVKSGTIT
+925 ASEIEEKEDIYEDKRQNYLTH
-940 LEQKELVLKQLKSIA
+940 LEE
-955 DTKEQVSLLKTIGL
+955 G
-969 YLKKAILMA
+969 Y
-978 GPYAIAAAAMIAL
+978 
-991 IYAAVKAQNAE
+991 E
-1002 AEAAARASKNL
+1002 A
-1013 ENLTNR
+1013 
-1019 YGELTEAVKDFKDEV
+1019 
-1034 SNYDEAIEALKD
+1034 AIEALPSLREQNTDGRYDDTIKYYED
-1046 LEKGTSEYKDKLEEA
+1046 IVYDYQKQLGTLDATVEGAFENLLSLSENQKLNLQTSENVLDHENEKVNEDVLEDIIGAENVEKLKIYSEELNLSMYDVVNRYQEMGELVGLSNEEIKQKLAEIRQEKINDIVEQTNNKYKDSDIEPMTSKDIEDSGLTAEQLANWEQISEYIDKSIASTNGWTEAIKEAVNEYQKISEIEKSNQFLE
-1061 NQSAKDLIE
+1061 QSAEKYDLNIDELKNYAEHLQE
-1070 TYKLFDNYDIDDKT
+1070 TAKISEDIDDK
-1084 GLIVFED
+1084 
-1091 GVLEKTQAQLEKQA
+1091 LE
-1105 AQVGMN
+1105 
-1111 KAAAQVH
+1111 
-1118 STNAN
+1118 
-1123 LDVDISNL
+1123 SNIEAT
-1131 RDKSFGYLTKVDEG
+1131 REI
-1145 AVQYAS
+1145 AV
-1151 DEDMKEIINIVAS
+1151 
-1164 KLDENKNVQDLSQI
+1164 
-1178 SAAIQ
+1178 
-1183 SQMGFNGTDLFLETY
+1183 
-1198 KEDIFELAKASKEA
+1198 
-1212 ASSNQ
+1212 
-1217 YYAKEVVKNAM
+1217 
-1228 TVTGASKQISLAAAD
+1228 
-1243 FVDTKGNLYSKEG
+1243 
-1256 REEALANA
+1256 ANA
-1264 ITGQVAAEV
+1264 R
-1273 ADIEAKKVY
+1273 
-1282 GNGSL
+1282 L
-1287 NRKYDYDIKNDEDLA
+1287 N
-1302 REYAKTVL
+1302 
-1310 GYTKEEVDKM
+1310 
-1320 EYQRGWGK
+1320 K
-1328 GGLTLDGETIL
+1328 G
-1339 KKEKDND
+1339 
-1346 KMMREALA
+1346 
-1354 NAAEIQ
+1354 
-1360 EVTTE
+1360 
-1365 ILEAD
+1365 
-1370 GSKLIET
+1370 
-1377 FDAVAEKTD
+1377 
-1386 QLAKGAGTSITN
+1386 
-1398 EILNAIGNQEE
+1398 
-1409 MDLSDTFAMMSPWE
+1409 
-1423 NEALKEATAGKTADE
+1423 
-1438 LKELLGLTDELIS
+1438 
-1451 TMGYESA
+1451 
-1458 EEFKEAFDNQLAS
+1458 
-1471 YSGEDGKGPGKEA
+1471 
-1484 YEAAEIDKINQDAAD
+1484 
-1499 EDLDTTELNEYAKT
+1499 LDTL
-1513 LQETADESELL
+1513 
-1524 DDSLSENAV
+1524 V
-1533 AAQQVAKQIMK
+1533 
-1544 LNRGVETLSDNWED
+1544 DNWED
-1558 WGDILEK
+1558 WEKALKSGEEGSFEYAKAIEEIGKTLEDILDIDDFGVL
-1565 SDEGSQEYSEA
+1565 SDSFIADNLDDIKAAAEGSLDAVQRLMEAAAQDIVMSLDLPQEELMTLSSE
-1576 LQGTKEALADLADTS
+1576 LS
-1591 TDYIS
+1591 
-1596 NDFIAEHLDEIKKAA
+1596 DFIATTDFDDLEVGATLDDSAFIDTLNNMIKAS
-1611 EGDADAIDN
+1611 ELTIADA
-1620 LRIAL
+1620 
-1625 GQEVVA
+1625 
-1631 KIALENGLTD
+1631 ENIL
-1641 AEITSLNENWNNLSS
+1641 
-1656 QLQDIDVGVT
+1656 
-1666 LSGENELIESL
+1666 ESL
-1677 NAMILAAGMTSTQVN
+1677 RFN
-1692 DLLGTMGFSATFAQ
+1692 
-1706 EPQTVTT
+1706 
-1713 KVPQYTTYH
+1713 
-1722 EPEITGTVTF
+1722 PEITYKEV
-1732 GEGEAA
+1732 
-1738 VTLPVYHERTW
+1738 PVESVQFSH
-1749 TEQSGFK
+1749 QN
-1756 DMSTEAAAFAMATAP
+1756 ATAEIINP
-1771 QGENAVPKIE
+1771 LTGEVEVVTAENIHDFAENGRVRIPTINGSATTYKGSPRKAASSPK
-1781 TLTRSSSG
+1781 RSSG
-1789 ATNNH
+1789 
-1794 SSSNKGGKS
+1794 GGKK
-1803 GKGGGGG
+1803 KGGGGG
-1810 GKGSGSKPKKVD
+1810 GSKTSEPKKENPL
-1822 KIESK
+1822 KEEI
-1827 KDRYHDVN
+1827 DRYHDVN
-1835 VKLKQID
+1835 IKLKQV
-1842 EDLEDIGRDQE
+1842 EEELNDLDKVQD
-1853 KLFGADLL
+1853 KLFGADLIKN
-1861 DSLNKE
+1861 LNKQ
-1867 LDILEKQRDVLQDK
+1867 LDILEKQRDVYKEKLQ
-1881 LDIAKDEQAELQ
+1881 IAKAEQKELQ
-1893 KSLKAE
+1893 NTLKKE
-1899 GVEFNKDGT
+1899 GVTFNNDGT
-1908 IKNYMEIMTAKE
+1908 IKNYMQILQAKQNEINRLITQ
-1920 NALNAMID
+1920 
-1928 KYNHMSAADQEKYQ
+1928 YNGMSAEAQEKFKE
-1942 ETLDNAKEEYE
+1942 ETLDPAKESYDEFKE
-1953 KFVEMLGN
+1953 KLEN
-1961 YDDLLLETIPEIE
+1961 YDDLILDTIPEIE
-1974 NTIQDITDR
+1974 NALDDIIDR
-1983 EIEIQIQKL
+1983 EVEINIQKL

-2004 AQKEWNEFKREVI
+2004 AQKDWNEFKRKI
-2017 NGVDSDDIF
+2017 IDGIKDDDIF
-2026 GNALADADLFSEIL
+2026 GNAMSNTELFKKVLE
-2040 QNGTME
+2040 NGTIE
-2046 ALTNNI
+2046 AGTKNLNTTMAEIAKI
-2052 NNTMDQIKSINE
+2052 NAGGVSD
-2064 TGTSSIFGDDKQAAL
+2064 IFGKDKAAAME
-2079 DNLDEQMSNLMDHMS
+2079 NLEEQMSNLMGHL
-2094 ELTDLQK
+2094 EDLADIEEE
-2101 QISEAYLDM
+2101 ISEAYLDM

-2137 MIKLVNGEDAYAEM
+2137 MIKLVNGEDAYTEM

-2158 KENNLSIMQSQKAAV
+2158 KENNLSIMKSQKAAV

-2346 YSYQFVADQD
+2346 YSYRFVADQD

>member
-291 VASAANAMGVDVNQL
+291 VASAANAMGVDVDQL

-335 SDLKMGETDEDELGL
+335 SDLKMGEIDEDGLGL

-390 AQKTAMAQ
+390 AQQTAMAQ

-438 IYMESMKAHLSQLK
+438 IYMESTAAHLQQLK
-452 TSTEDLYDSLLDPEG
+452 TASEDLYDSLLDPDG
-467 LNPLIDGLTNVVDL
+467 INPVIDGLTLVTDL
-481 LGNFVDS
+481 MSNFVDS
-488 IGGGAGVLLLLG
+488 IGGGGGVLLGLG
-500 VTATKVF
+500 SIATKVF
-507 NQQLSS
+507 SQQIAN
-513 GIATFIMNMQA
+513 GIATFIVNMQS
-524 AKENAAQLSAEM
+524 AKENANQLRAELE
-536 AILNQ
+536 ILGQ
-541 FDNANINDART
+541 YETANLENE
-552 QQLIAM
+552 QVKYLISM
-558 KREVLNLDKAITNEE
+558 KRQVLDLDKSITNEE

-580 INQQNTL
+580 INQQNEL
-587 FQQQDELNNRLNQA
+587 YKQQDALEARKRAAEETYKRATGETL
-601 SELYAQLTGVSI
+601 SLTGKYDTGIIEKDLNERATEIENAYNPDSHKQAIEGYKQLKQAAQEYI
-613 DANSKAG
+613 DIANS
-620 QDSLL
+620 
-625 FGLKEELS
+625 GLPQTKDAVDKL
-633 DIDGLK
+633 DA
-639 TNITDTADAFNK
+639 TAQ
-651 LGAATREYNNIRK
+651 EYNQ
-664 NATADEDTLTEAK
+664 TLM
-677 KKYNAVLKEQGENIG
+677 NQLKIAQEIVESNEFEVN
-692 RQIDSAKELILS
+692 SKKELIAELEK
-704 DRLQAKERDH
+704 L
-714 LSVAITNYNKVC
+714 
-726 QEQKTTS
+726 
-733 LDNVQVFNAAK
+733 
-744 KVQEAY
+744 
-750 KVAVN
+750 
-755 DTSKNIKTNIDNL
+755 
-768 NNHSK
+768 
-773 AIEDAKIK
+773 
-781 TDNLRTSWSQ
+781 DNLRGKDGELNLKNINVIKQLEKVEQARINTYKKEAQILRETANDVKNFASETQKGAQKADQLTNSWNN
-791 FISQINLRAS
+791 FINQIDLRAKIQQS
-801 VQQVMSLV
+801 VQLV
-809 SSIGQVA
+809 SSFGQLASAFNTIRRIGSIWSNEDLTTGEKILQTVTNLGFAIPMLVNSIGQV
-816 MGINTLHRLGSIV
+816 N
-829 SNEDLST
+829 
-836 GEKVLQITMNLSM
+836 KVLGIGASVTQAYTAAQMANKITSEAVN
-849 GLPMLAN
+849 A
-856 GIIKTISGFKTLTAS
+856 ITA
-871 LKEYL
+871 K
-876 AISQLKN
+876 
-883 LETLK
+883 
-888 DINFTGIKT
+888 G
-897 TKDAMALVLQEAGVE
+897 
-912 LSKKELKTLNLKT
+912 
-925 ASEILNQKVKSGTIT
+925 IT
-940 LEQKELVLKQLKSIA
+940 LEQAKKLALLQTLGTEKAKIGVERIIKMLSAGKISQETAEIA
-955 DTKEQVSLLKTIGL
+955 INKLLAASNIEVGESAIFAGQGVKTFLASLGPIGWAFMAVG
-969 YLKKAILMA
+969 AISGA
-978 GPYAIAAAAMIAL
+978 IAL
-991 IYAAVKAQNAE
+991 IDKFTVSAEEAGEALTESIEKYKEFENELQSVEGELQTTKDRLTELLKIAEERKLSITEEQELIRLEAQNIALENQIELIKQKQALESKKIARNAETAHEKGTYNDTFGKTVFQDYSYYSHKDDTGELKPEDAVTTYWDKGVSRKSLSTEGFEVQSGEIKLDDTSTFESWKKSMEDLQQQALDNANKAEDGSKDELEWQEVAE
-1002 AEAAARASKNL
+1002 AIASEIEEKEDIYEDKRQNYLTHLEEGYEA
-1013 ENLTNR
+1013 
-1019 YGELTEAVKDFKDEV
+1019 
-1034 SNYDEAIEALKD
+1034 AIEALPSLREQNTDGRYDDTIKYYED
-1046 LEKGTSEYKDKLEEA
+1046 IVYDYQKQLGTLDATVEGAFENLLSLSENQKLNLQTSENVLDHENEKVNEDVLEDIIGAENVEKLKIYSEELNLSMYDVVNRYQEMGELVGLSNEEIKQKLAEIRQEKINDIVEQTNNKYKDSDIEPMTSKDIEDSGLTAEQLANWEQISEYIDKSIASTNGWTEAIKEAVNEYQKISEIEKSNQFLE
-1061 NQSAKDLIE
+1061 QSAEKYDLNIDELKNYAEHLQE
-1070 TYKLFDNYDIDDKT
+1070 TAKISEDIDDK
-1084 GLIVFED
+1084 
-1091 GVLEKTQAQLEKQA
+1091 LE
-1105 AQVGMN
+1105 
-1111 KAAAQVH
+1111 
-1118 STNAN
+1118 
-1123 LDVDISNL
+1123 SNIEAT
-1131 RDKSFGYLTKVDEG
+1131 REI
-1145 AVQYAS
+1145 AV
-1151 DEDMKEIINIVAS
+1151 
-1164 KLDENKNVQDLSQI
+1164 
-1178 SAAIQ
+1178 
-1183 SQMGFNGTDLFLETY
+1183 
-1198 KEDIFELAKASKEA
+1198 
-1212 ASSNQ
+1212 
-1217 YYAKEVVKNAM
+1217 
-1228 TVTGASKQISLAAAD
+1228 
-1243 FVDTKGNLYSKEG
+1243 
-1256 REEALANA
+1256 ANA
-1264 ITGQVAAEV
+1264 R
-1273 ADIEAKKVY
+1273 
-1282 GNGSL
+1282 L
-1287 NRKYDYDIKNDEDLA
+1287 N
-1302 REYAKTVL
+1302 
-1310 GYTKEEVDKM
+1310 
-1320 EYQRGWGK
+1320 K
-1328 GGLTLDGETIL
+1328 G
-1339 KKEKDND
+1339 
-1346 KMMREALA
+1346 
-1354 NAAEIQ
+1354 
-1360 EVTTE
+1360 
-1365 ILEAD
+1365 
-1370 GSKLIET
+1370 
-1377 FDAVAEKTD
+1377 
-1386 QLAKGAGTSITN
+1386 
-1398 EILNAIGNQEE
+1398 
-1409 MDLSDTFAMMSPWE
+1409 
-1423 NEALKEATAGKTADE
+1423 
-1438 LKELLGLTDELIS
+1438 
-1451 TMGYESA
+1451 
-1458 EEFKEAFDNQLAS
+1458 
-1471 YSGEDGKGPGKEA
+1471 
-1484 YEAAEIDKINQDAAD
+1484 
-1499 EDLDTTELNEYAKT
+1499 LDTL
-1513 LQETADESELL
+1513 
-1524 DDSLSENAV
+1524 V
-1533 AAQQVAKQIMK
+1533 
-1544 LNRGVETLSDNWED
+1544 DNWED
-1558 WGDILEK
+1558 WEKALKSGEEGSFEYAKAIEEIGKTLEDILDIDDFGVL
-1565 SDEGSQEYSEA
+1565 SDSFIADNLDDIKAAAEGSLDAVQRLMEAAAQDIIMSLDLPQEELMTLSSE
-1576 LQGTKEALADLADTS
+1576 LS
-1591 TDYIS
+1591 
-1596 NDFIAEHLDEIKKAA
+1596 DFIATTDFDDLEVGATLDDSAFIDTLNNMIKAS
-1611 EGDADAIDN
+1611 ELTIADA
-1620 LRIAL
+1620 
-1625 GQEVVA
+1625 
-1631 KIALENGLTD
+1631 ENIL
-1641 AEITSLNENWNNLSS
+1641 
-1656 QLQDIDVGVT
+1656 
-1666 LSGENELIESL
+1666 ESL
-1677 NAMILAAGMTSTQVN
+1677 RFN
-1692 DLLGTMGFSATFAQ
+1692 
-1706 EPQTVTT
+1706 
-1713 KVPQYTTYH
+1713 
-1722 EPEITGTVTF
+1722 PEITYEEV
-1732 GEGEAA
+1732 
-1738 VTLPVYHERTW
+1738 PVESVQFSH
-1749 TEQSGFK
+1749 QN
-1756 DMSTEAAAFAMATAP
+1756 ATAEIINP
-1771 QGENAVPKIE
+1771 LTGEVEVVTAENIHDFAEHGRVRIPTINGSATTYKGSPRKAASSPK
-1781 TLTRSSSG
+1781 RSSG
-1789 ATNNH
+1789 
-1794 SSSNKGGKS
+1794 GGKK
-1803 GKGGGGG
+1803 KGGGGG
-1810 GKGSGSKPKKVD
+1810 GSKTSEPKKENPL
-1822 KIESK
+1822 KEEI
-1827 KDRYHDVN
+1827 DRYHDVN
-1835 VKLKQID
+1835 IKLKQV
-1842 EDLEDIGRDQE
+1842 EEELNDLDKVQD
-1853 KLFGADLL
+1853 KLFGADLIKN
-1861 DSLNKE
+1861 LNKQ
-1867 LDILEKQRDVLQDK
+1867 LDILEKQRDVYKEKLQ
-1881 LDIAKDEQAELQ
+1881 IAKAEQKELQ
-1893 KSLKAE
+1893 NTLKKE
-1899 GVEFNKDGT
+1899 GVTFNNDGT
-1908 IKNYMEIMTAKE
+1908 IKNYMQILQAKQNEINRLITQ
-1920 NALNAMID
+1920 
-1928 KYNHMSAADQEKYQ
+1928 YNGMSAEAQEKFKE
-1942 ETLDNAKEEYE
+1942 ETLDPAKESYDEFKE
-1953 KFVEMLGN
+1953 KLEN
-1961 YDDLLLETIPEIE
+1961 YDDLILDTIPEIE
-1974 NTIQDITDR
+1974 NALDDIIDR
-1983 EIEIQIQKL
+1983 EVEINIQKL

-2004 AQKEWNEFKREVI
+2004 AQKDWNEFKRKI
-2017 NGVDSDDIF
+2017 IDGIKDDDIF
-2026 GNALADADLFSEIL
+2026 GNAMSNTELFKKVLE
-2040 QNGTME
+2040 NGTIE
-2046 ALTNNI
+2046 AGTKNLNTTMAEIAKI
-2052 NNTMDQIKSINE
+2052 NAGGVSD
-2064 TGTSSIFGDDKQAAL
+2064 IFGKDKASAME
-2079 DNLDEQMSNLMDHMS
+2079 NLEEQMSNLMGHL
-2094 ELTDLQK
+2094 EDLADIEEE
-2101 QISEAYLDM
+2101 ISEAYLDM

-2158 KENNLSIMQSQKAAV
+2158 KENNLSIMKSQKAAV

-2337 RLRRDASGN
+2337 RLRHDASGN

-2523 GAAQEGYTTNIEL
+2523 GATQEGYTTNIEL

-2636 LTSEIIDGVA
+2636 LTSEIVDGVA

-2795 NQNVSIQASF
+2795 NQNVNIQASF
-2805 PGVSSRAEIEEAFQN
+2805 PGLSSRAEIEEAFKN

>member
-88 KKLNL
+88 KKLKL
-93 NQIYKDFSNAGA
+93 NEIYKDFSNAGA

-291 VASAANAMGVDVNQL
+291 VASAANAMGVDVDQL

-335 SDLKMGETDEDELGL
+335 SDLKLGGTDEDGLGL
-350 GDVSGTMEQMGIKIL
+350 GDVSGTMEEMGIEVL
-365 DETGNL
+365 DGTGNL
-371 RDMGKVVEDV
+371 RDMGEVIEDV

-390 AQKTAMAQ
+390 AQQTAMAQ

-438 IYMESMKAHLSQLK
+438 IYMESTAAHLQQLK
-452 TSTEDLYDSLLDPEG
+452 TTSEDLYDSLLDPDG
-467 LNPLIDGLTNVVDL
+467 LNPLIDALAILTK
-481 LGNFVDS
+481 GMATFVDS
-488 IGGGAGVLLLLG
+488 IGGGAGVLLNFG
-500 VTATKVF
+500 SIGAKVF
-507 NQQLSS
+507 SKQIAQ
-513 GIATFIMNMQA
+513 GIATSVINFRN
-524 AKENAAQLSAEM
+524 AKENAAQLQAQMELLSQFKGLNIQDSTTQKLIGWKQEIINLGSLVNAEQHNEANAIIQSTNEIQNQADAWEENKRQAEQYLKTTNIYKGSITGIDEKSQNKQNIDNELKKKIDYYTEAQTKGKEYQSVVNELNAALYKQAEAEEKTAAGSKEMEKAENEVVQAVKKVKESMSEVQQQAELRLNTLRILDQESSEYKELTLAVKEYKAALNSEDDTKIQAAAEKMVAAYQNANAKLKEQAKQTRQVVDQEARGATENFKNALTQAEQTWNSFISKLKLTQQIQQVVTLASSIGQLASAINTILNLGDIINDETLSDGEKALRIISAFSMAIPMLYSGLTGIGSSLIKLASISSATAAGLIETATASGTAAGGVKALGIAIKTLATGPVGIILGIATVLAIVGVAAYKAYNKAADEAKRANEALKLQEETLNKVKEAHEELLSTIDEYKSAREAIEDLTAGTQEWVAAINEANDSVLELLKLYPELSDYVDNINGQLIVDEDGFKKLQELQEESLEQTQRATYGAQAFSLDKQNTSNMVDAGRDIQYISDDGSEAYSVATISEDTIRDVVEAINSSGSGFLKDVESVQNKLNISNEALAQALVDNATELTTLAAEVNANTTAMNLYYQSLADSYLKDNKIYQDSDNQQGIQAAYAQELEKRAEELYEKEYKDKGKLGGGKHDEDIQEEYAKLIGATDFSNEGDNKGKYLINGAWQEIDDATARYALALNEASKGMEDFAVNLIPIVDSISTDTDIQDALLGFSNGNTADLTQLSDEQLTNLDDLEISQEDAIALGYETADEFMKAIEAAVSNERDRRIAESYRTAQEAANEADRLIAQTEGMTEEQGKAWDEAEGAYGLSQQAGINFDDYEGLKPEEILAQIDFSQMPTENLAEWWKKAIEEGAQKAELQKAEDQEM
-536 AILNQ
+536 A
-541 FDNANINDART
+541 
-552 QQLIAM
+552 
-558 KREVLNLDKAITNEE
+558 NLDKEIEDLDLDADAVQSYADNL
-573 RNIANEY
+573 
-580 INQQNTL
+580 QNVAK
-587 FQQQDELNNRLNQA
+587 E
-601 SELYAQLTGVSI
+601 SEKVA
-613 DANSKAG
+613 
-620 QDSLL
+620 
-625 FGLKEELS
+625 
-633 DIDGLK
+633 DGLSE
-639 TNITDTADAFNK
+639 DA
-651 LGAATREYNNIRK
+651 I
-664 NATADEDTLTEAK
+664 
-677 KKYNAVLKEQGENIG
+677 
-692 RQIDSAKELILS
+692 
-704 DRLQAKERDH
+704 
-714 LSVAITNYNKVC
+714 
-726 QEQKTTS
+726 
-733 LDNVQVFNAAK
+733 AAK
-744 KVQEAY
+744 KVAIAGTRLNKGLEELQDNFEDQKKALENNEIHTQEYAEAMDGL
-750 KVAVN
+750 KDSMGDVL
-755 DTSKNIKTNIDNL
+755 NID
-768 NNHSK
+768 
-773 AIEDAKIK
+773 
-781 TDNLRTSWSQ
+781 
-791 FISQINLRAS
+791 
-801 VQQVMSLV
+801 
-809 SSIGQVA
+809 
-816 MGINTLHRLGSIV
+816 GS
-829 SNEDLST
+829 
-836 GEKVLQITMNLSM
+836 
-849 GLPMLAN
+849 
-856 GIIKTISGFKTLTAS
+856 
-871 LKEYL
+871 
-876 AISQLKN
+876 
-883 LETLK
+883 
-888 DINFTGIKT
+888 
-897 TKDAMALVLQEAGVE
+897 AL
-912 LSKKELKTLNLKT
+912 
-925 ASEILNQKVKSGTIT
+925 
-940 LEQKELVLKQLKSIA
+940 
-955 DTKEQVSLLKTIGL
+955 
-969 YLKKAILMA
+969 
-978 GPYAIAAAAMIAL
+978 
-991 IYAAVKAQNAE
+991 
-1002 AEAAARASKNL
+1002 
-1013 ENLTNR
+1013 
-1019 YGELTEAVKDFKDEV
+1019 
-1034 SNYDEAIEALKD
+1034 
-1046 LEKGTSEYKDKLEEA
+1046 
-1061 NQSAKDLIE
+1061 
-1070 TYKLFDNYDIDDKT
+1070 
-1084 GLIVFED
+1084 
-1091 GVLEKTQAQLEKQA
+1091 
-1105 AQVGMN
+1105 
-1111 KAAAQVH
+1111 
-1118 STNAN
+1118 
-1123 LDVDISNL
+1123 
-1131 RDKSFGYLTKVDEG
+1131 
-1145 AVQYAS
+1145 
-1151 DEDMKEIINIVAS
+1151 
-1164 KLDENKNVQDLSQI
+1164 
-1178 SAAIQ
+1178 
-1183 SQMGFNGTDLFLETY
+1183 
-1198 KEDIFELAKASKEA
+1198 
-1212 ASSNQ
+1212 
-1217 YYAKEVVKNAM
+1217 
-1228 TVTGASKQISLAAAD
+1228 
-1243 FVDTKGNLYSKEG
+1243 
-1256 REEALANA
+1256 
-1264 ITGQVAAEV
+1264 
-1273 ADIEAKKVY
+1273 
-1282 GNGSL
+1282 
-1287 NRKYDYDIKNDEDLA
+1287 
-1302 REYAKTVL
+1302 
-1310 GYTKEEVDKM
+1310 
-1320 EYQRGWGK
+1320 
-1328 GGLTLDGETIL
+1328 
-1339 KKEKDND
+1339 
-1346 KMMREALA
+1346 
-1354 NAAEIQ
+1354 
-1360 EVTTE
+1360 
-1365 ILEAD
+1365 
-1370 GSKLIET
+1370 
-1377 FDAVAEKTD
+1377 
-1386 QLAKGAGTSITN
+1386 
-1398 EILNAIGNQEE
+1398 
-1409 MDLSDTFAMMSPWE
+1409 
-1423 NEALKEATAGKTADE
+1423 
-1438 LKELLGLTDELIS
+1438 
-1451 TMGYESA
+1451 
-1458 EEFKEAFDNQLAS
+1458 
-1471 YSGEDGKGPGKEA
+1471 
-1484 YEAAEIDKINQDAAD
+1484 
-1499 EDLDTTELNEYAKT
+1499 
-1513 LQETADESELL
+1513 
-1524 DDSLSENAV
+1524 
-1533 AAQQVAKQIMK
+1533 
-1544 LNRGVETLSDNWED
+1544 
-1558 WGDILEK
+1558 
-1565 SDEGSQEYSEA
+1565 
-1576 LQGTKEALADLADTS
+1576 
-1591 TDYIS
+1591 S
-1596 NDFIAEHLDEIKKAA
+1596 NDFIVDNLKDIEAA
-1611 EGDADAIDN
+1611 ANGDVEAIERLRVAAAQDIIQQVAVNIDDAD
-1620 LRIAL
+1620 LL
-1625 GQEVVA
+1625 
-1631 KIALENGLTD
+1631 
-1641 AEITSLNENWNNLSS
+1641 AEMNNIT
-1656 QLQDIDVGVT
+1656 
-1666 LSGENELIESL
+1666 NELSNYAANHDLTIGATLDDTQFIESL
-1677 NAMILAAGMTSTQVN
+1677 NHMITQSGMTAEQVGNYLKALGYDAELSTEESTTPSVMQVP
-1692 DLLGTMGFSATFAQ
+1692 S
-1706 EPQTVTT
+1706 
-1713 KVPQYTTYH
+1713 TTY
-1722 EPEITGTVTF
+1722 
-1732 GEGEAA
+1732 
-1738 VTLPVYHERTW
+1738 
-1749 TEQSGFK
+1749 
-1756 DMSTEAAAFAMATAP
+1756 D
-1771 QGENAVPKIE
+1771 IE
-1781 TLTRSSSG
+1781 TDPETGMMTKMTPTTTIENVEYEQIVRTPVVKALTYTGSAGGNINYKNTKAGG
-1789 ATNNH
+1789 ASTKG
-1794 SSSNKGGKS
+1794 KGGG

-1810 GKGSGSKPKKVD
+1810 SKPKKED
-1822 KIESK
+1822 KVESK

-1835 VKLKQID
+1835 VKLSQID
-1842 EDLEDIGRDQE
+1842 EDLEDVGRKQE
-1853 KLFGADLL
+1853 KLFGKDLIDAL
-1861 DSLNKE
+1861 DEE
-1867 LDILEKQRDVLQDK
+1867 LDILEKQRDVLNEK
-1881 LDIAKDEQAELQ
+1881 LEIAKEEQSELQ

-1899 GVEFNKDGT
+1899 GVKFNKDGT
-1908 IKNYMEIMTAKE
+1908 IKNYTEVMTAKE

-2052 NNTMDQIKSINE
+2052 NNTMDQIKSINK

-2151 AQVYKEQ
+2151 KQLYKEQ

-2187 AVEKWTELWKGAVE
+2187 AVEKWTELWKGVVE

-2337 RLRRDASGN
+2337 RLRHDASGN

-2523 GAAQEGYTTNIEL
+2523 GATQEGYTTNIEL

-2795 NQNVSIQASF
+2795 NQNVNIQASF
-2805 PGVSSRAEIEEAFQN
+2805 PGLSSRAEIEEAFKN